1 MKVNEVMYIKD
12 QDEMSEKLS
21 KVKNKGNTIV
31 KTTKSDD
38 TPLHI
43 NYFLKQEKKKSM
55 CTEKA
60 TLTKVMDEKGR

>member
-43 NYFLKQEKKKSM
+43 NYFLKQEKKK
-55 CTEKA
+55 KY
-60 TLTKVMDEKGR
+60 VH